1 MKRGFFVFLFI
12 YLFLLVSCQPTPE
25 HEIVVNKR
33 DGQVEEA
40 ILADNNVENDKNQN
54 TSQRN
59 NIDAF
64 PNHWTDDLSSKY
76 LNLTIDAD
84 IDFCDLS
91 TFPVYSIKKKSFER
105 DTRLK
110 LLQAVLPQIIK
121 YQNGIELSQEEW
133 KLALESAVRGTE
145 KRLPNNEVTYCSWP
159 DQEEWIQIC
168 QQNFEDALSE
178 EQLYQTTSIEEIINK
193 EGQFIVELETGNKG
207 IVSLSDYSI
216 QLSNVGTY
224 TALQRRSWNVW
235 ELWDTNTKVI
245 FNPSITMEEAITI
258 AEEFLNGIGIN
269 ELSFI
274 YGEPARLRNQLT
286 LSEDSCGYYLS
297 YRQNGGYP
305 IVFTEKSV
313 MYGGGLNFNDYDA
326 YRIPWKMES
335 IELYVDQNG
344 IRWIN
349 WENPV
354 DITECIND
362 DVQLLTFPELKT
374 CITNLLRAGM
384 RDYTSVSG
392 SGYRLT
398 EMKLTAYPY
407 AMIDSNDFVLCPV
420 WQLSFEV
427 YGLDPTSNEI
437 KVDRLMP
444 NVEMVVLVNAIDGSY
459 VRPNE

>member
-1 MKRGFFVFLFI
+1 MKKRRLTI
-12 YLFLLVSCQPTPE
+12 FLLLLFVCVSCQPTPE
-25 HEIVVNKR
+25 HEIVINKR

-40 ILADNNVENDKNQN
+40 ILADNNSENDKDQVSNQDI
-54 TSQRN
+54 
-59 NIDAF
+59 IDTF
-64 PNHWTDDLSSKY
+64 PDHWTEDLSSKY
-76 LNLTIDAD
+76 LNLTIDTG
-84 IDFCDLS
+84 IDFSNLS
-91 TFPVYSIKKKSFER
+91 TFPVYSIKKKSFEK
-105 DTRLK
+105 DTRLT
-110 LLQAVLPQIIK
+110 LLQAILPNIVK

-145 KRLPNNEVTYCSWP
+145 KRLSNSEVTYCSWP
-159 DQEEWIQIC
+159 DQEEWIQTC
-168 QQNFEDALSE
+168 QQNFENSVPE
-178 EQLYQTTSIEEIINK
+178 EQLYQATSIEEIINK
-193 EGQFIVELETGNKG
+193 EGQFIVELENGNKG
-207 IVSLSDYSI
+207 IVYLNDYSI

-224 TALQRRSWNVW
+224 TALQRKSWNVW
-235 ELWDTNTKVI
+235 ELWDTNTKVA
-245 FNPSITMEEAITI
+245 FNPSITMEEAITM
-258 AEEFLNGIGIN
+258 AEGFLNGLGIN

-305 IVFTEKSV
+305 VVFTEKSV
-313 MYGGGLNFNDYDA
+313 MYGGGLNFNDYDT

-362 DVQLLTFPELKT
+362 DVQLLAFPELKA

-407 AMIDSNDFVLCPV
+407 AMIDSNDYVLCPV

-427 YGLDPTSNEI
+427 YGLDPTSDAI

-444 NVEMVVLVNAIDGSY
+444 NVIMVVLVNAIDGSY
-459 VRPNE
+459 VSPN

>member
-258 AEEFLNGIGIN
+258 P
-269 ELSFI
+269 
-274 YGEPARLRNQLT
+274 YPAR
-286 LSEDSCGYYLS
+286 
-297 YRQNGGYP
+297 
-305 IVFTEKSV
+305 K
-313 MYGGGLNFNDYDA
+313 
-326 YRIPWKMES
+326 
-335 IELYVDQNG
+335 
-344 IRWIN
+344 
-349 WENPV
+349 
-354 DITECIND
+354 
-362 DVQLLTFPELKT
+362 LL
-374 CITNLLRAGM
+374 
-384 RDYTSVSG
+384 
-392 SGYRLT
+392 
-398 EMKLTAYPY
+398 
-407 AMIDSNDFVLCPV
+407 
-420 WQLSFEV
+420 
-427 YGLDPTSNEI
+427 
-437 KVDRLMP
+437 
-444 NVEMVVLVNAIDGSY
+444 
-459 VRPNE
+459 